1 MKYGVGGTTWDSD
14 PLASVERPAGVNFSQ
29 ADITTQL
36 ETLKAWYTDN
46 LVTTYKS
53 GDGYDSQKNLKYITF
68 LPKYYLLGIPYGAQ
82 THNTGLPQTIGW
94 QDYNN
99 GGSNGTFDPLAE

>member
-1 MKYGVGGTTWDSD
+1 M
-14 PLASVERPAGVNFSQ
+14 NFSKG
-29 ADITTQL
+29 DITSQL
-36 ETLKAWYTDN
+36 ETLKTWYAEN
-46 LVTTYKS
+46 LQTTYKS

-82 THNTGLPQTIGW
+82 THNAQLPQTIGW

-99 GGSNGTFDPLAE
+99 GGNNGTFDPLAE